1 MNKKIIVIEDEV
13 PVQRLLAKLL
23 TKMGREFAIASDGE
37 QGIRLI
43 DEAPENCAM
52 VITDLILPNTTGWEL
67 LSYIE
72 QNPLCGHIKT
82 MVITGANTSQEEI
95 SRLQNSTDA
104 VLLKGDFT
112 IDAFQKVLG
121 ELLPE

>member
-1 MNKKIIVIEDEV
+1 MSDKIIVIEDEI

-23 TKMGREFAIASDGE
+23 TKMDRNYAIASDGE
-37 QGIRLI
+37 QGIKLI
-43 DEAPENCAM
+43 DESPETCAM

-82 MVITGANTSQEEI
+82 MVLTGANTSQEEI
-95 SRLQNSTDA
+95 ARLRDKTDA

-112 IDAFQKVLG
+112 IDSFQKALD
-121 ELLPE
+121 ELLPQ